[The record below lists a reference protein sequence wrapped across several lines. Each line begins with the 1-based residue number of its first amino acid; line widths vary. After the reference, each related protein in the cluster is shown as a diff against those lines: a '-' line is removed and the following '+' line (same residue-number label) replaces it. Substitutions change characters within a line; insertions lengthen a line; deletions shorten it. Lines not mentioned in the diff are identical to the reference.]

1 MRNGFTAA
9 LLGAATL
16 MLAACGGADPTAT
29 PAAATLAPTSAFATT
44 PTPTVAAGPTATPTA
59 APTVPATVDIPNA
72 QTVTL
77 IPVHDATIWEWDA
90 STASGAGP
98 NLFAGNNRQGQARR
112 ALLKFDVAGA
122 VPAGATVV
130 FASLIM
136 KTNKGPSGGA
146 VGSFSLHRLLMSWG
160 EGLSAAGSSGAG
172 ATAMP
177 GDVTWVWRE
186 FESLGWG
193 EQHAGGSFANAA
205 SAATVTGTWE
215 STDGAIRDVQAWL
228 DDGATNHGW
237 IIVGD
242 EDDEQSVRRFDSREG
257 MTAPVLTI
265 AYVRMS

>member
-1 MRNGFTAA
+1 
-9 LLGAATL
+9 
-16 MLAACGGADPTAT
+16 
-29 PAAATLAPTSAFATT
+29 
-44 PTPTVAAGPTATPTA
+44 
-59 APTVPATVDIPNA
+59 VPATVDIPNA

-186 FESLGWG
+186 FESL
-193 EQHAGGSFANAA
+193 AGVSSMRAVV
-205 SAATVTGTWE
+205 S
-215 STDGAIRDVQAWL
+215 QM
-228 DDGATNHGW
+228 
-237 IIVGD
+237 
-242 EDDEQSVRRFDSREG
+242 RRARQ
-257 MTAPVLTI
+257 
-265 AYVRMS
+265 R